1 MNKRGQIFLIAAII
15 FAMGIYSVAINYNTI
30 KTYAGLEDYK
40 ELSENYQTE
49 YPKVINFAI
58 YNGTNPEEAAEN
70 FTQAYLAQVK
80 GKDPNFGVFY
90 LFKDNQGNLHI
101 VNMLNNKVIS
111 VQFKDAQ
118 DGKDVNLNLA
128 DANQQTAGYLCINN
142 IKETCTE
149 AKAKVSD
156 FDEAY
161 YKKRLDKDK
170 LPTKL
175 KISSPSLGEK
185 EIDLEKLTSMTYVVS
200 ESDQSL
206 GYLGKNKN
214 VGVSLQQF

>member
-111 VQFKDAQ
+111 LTFTDPQT
-118 DGKDVNLNLA
+118 GKNVNLNLV
-128 DANQQTAGYLCINN
+128 DVNQKTAGQLCINN

-149 AKAKVSD
+149 ANAKVSD
-156 FDEAY
+156 FDQAY
-161 YKKRLDKDK
+161 YKKDIKNPPKELRINIGNNAGLLVDLDKF
-170 LPTKL
+170 
-175 KISSPSLGEK
+175 
-185 EIDLEKLTSMTYVVS
+185 TSMNYLSS
-200 ESDQSL
+200 EDQ
-206 GYLGKNKN
+206 KDFEQEKKN
-214 VGVSLQQF
+214 VKVNIKQY